1 MPDSLITAPPL
12 ILPTQDPSLLAIKA
26 VIIFLGVLI
35 LGFVVRFIGIR
46 WIEKL
51 SKQTKTRIDDI
62 LVRSIKGPVV
72 LWFLVLG
79 LDLASKQVVFNLAV
93 RFWIDRASIIIGVIS
108 LTWAVARFTSGVINE
123 YGTRL
128 GGAMPVTSL
137 TRNFTRIVIY
147 IIGLLFIFQTL
158 SVSITPL
165 LTALGVGGL
174 AVALALQTTL
184 SDLFSG
190 MCLEM
195 AKQVRVG
202 DYVKLD
208 SGFEGYVTDITWRT
222 TTIKS
227 LANNNILVPNV
238 KMAQAIITN
247 YHTPE
252 TRMMVTQTVNVPYA
266 SDPGRIE
273 KILIEEALKVA
284 DELPGLLKDPAPSV
298 SLTPGFGEYALNFS
312 LFYHVK
318 QFVDQYPV
326 QNALRRR
333 LLKRFQE
340 EGIELP
346 TPQRQITITSGEIP
360 TRNQ

>member
-1 MPDSLITAPPL
+1 MPDSLATVAPL
-12 ILPTQDPSLLAIKA
+12 IPPDVDPSILVVRA

-35 LGFVVRFIGIR
+35 LGWVVRFMGIK

-51 SKQTKTRIDDI
+51 SLQTKTRIDDI
-62 LVRSIKGPVV
+62 LIRSIKGPVV

-79 LDLASKQVVFNLAV
+79 LDLASKQVVYNLEI
-93 RFWIDRASIIIGVIS
+93 RLWIDRLCIIIGITS
-108 LTWAVARFTSGVINE
+108 LTWAIARFTSGVINE

-137 TRNFTRIVIY
+137 TRNFTRIIIY

-158 SVSITPL
+158 SISITPM

-247 YHTPE
+247 YQTPE
-252 TRMMVTQTVNVPYA
+252 PRMMVTQTVNVPYD
-266 SDPGRIE
+266 SDPEHIE

-284 DELPGLLKDPAPSV
+284 DEVPSLLKDPAPSV
-298 SLTPGFGEYALNFS
+298 SLTPGFGEYALTFS
-312 LFYHVK
+312 LFFHVK

-326 QNALRRR
+326 QNALRQR
-333 LLKRFQE
+333 LLKRFHD
-340 EGIELP
+340 EGIEIP
-346 TPQRQITITSGEIP
+346 MPQRQVTI
-360 TRNQ
+360 NQEPKAKS

>member
-1 MPDSLITAPPL
+1 
-12 ILPTQDPSLLAIKA
+12 
-26 VIIFLGVLI
+26 
-35 LGFVVRFIGIR
+35 
-46 WIEKL
+46 
-51 SKQTKTRIDDI
+51 
-62 LVRSIKGPVV
+62 
-72 LWFLVLG
+72 
-79 LDLASKQVVFNLAV
+79 
-93 RFWIDRASIIIGVIS
+93 
-108 LTWAVARFTSGVINE
+108 
-123 YGTRL
+123 
-128 GGAMPVTSL
+128 MPVTSL

-147 IIGLLFIFQTL
+147 IIGLLFVFQTL
-158 SVSITPL
+158 SISITPM

-252 TRMMVTQTVNVPYA
+252 TRMMVTQTVNVPYD
-266 SDPGRIE
+266 SNPGRIE

-298 SLTPGFGEYALNFS
+298 SLTPGFGEYALTFS
-312 LFYHVK
+312 LFYHVN
-318 QFVDQYPV
+318 QFIDQYPV
-326 QNALRRR
+326 QNALRQR
-333 LLKRFQE
+333 LLKRFHD

-346 TPQRQITITSGEIP
+346 MPQRQITISSGEPP
-360 TRNQ
+360 TRNQLPMTEKDPP

>member
-1 MPDSLITAPPL
+1 MPDSLLTTQAPLVPPDVDPSILALRAAL
-12 ILPTQDPSLLAIKA
+12 IL
-26 VIIFLGVLI
+26 LGVLI
-35 LGFVVRFIGIR
+35 LGLVIRVLVVR

-51 SKQTKTRIDDI
+51 SIQTKTRIDDI
-62 LVRSIKGPVV
+62 LIRSIKGPIV

-79 LDLASKQVVFNLAV
+79 LDLASKQVFYHLQV
-93 RFWIDRASIIIGVIS
+93 RLWIDRASLIIGITS

-128 GGAMPVTSL
+128 SGALPVTSL
-137 TRNFTRIVIY
+137 TRNFTRVVIY

-158 SVSITPL
+158 SISITPM

-252 TRMMVTQTVNVPYA
+252 TRMMVTQTVNVPYN
-266 SDPGRIE
+266 SEPDHIE
-273 KILIEEALKVA
+273 KILVEETLKIA
-284 DELPGLLKDPAPSV
+284 DGMPGLLKDPAPTV
-298 SLTPGFGEYALNFS
+298 SLTPGFGEYALTFS
-312 LFYHVK
+312 LFYHVQ
-318 QFVDQYPV
+318 QFVDQYPI
-326 QNALRRR
+326 QNALRRAI
-333 LLKRFQE
+333 LKRFRA
-340 EGIELP
+340 EGIEIPL
-346 TPQRQITITSGEIP
+346 PQRQITINQEP
-360 TRNQ
+360 TAKSQ